1 MDLHLRDLRY
11 FEVVADMGHMGRAA
25 DHLARS
31 QPALT
36 KCIQRLE
43 ATIGSPLFEHVGRGI
58 RLTPVGEVLRARSR
72 ILRGN
77 AQEALREVSDFAQ
90 GHSGHVRIGSGP
102 VAADH
107 LLPEL
112 CSLALAGGKRVTIS
126 IVISPSWELRDR
138 LREGKLDIL
147 IGLTTEGDPDFVTFP
162 IVEDEVVVAASRTH
176 PIFDLPEITMQSLLA
191 YSWALPSL
199 NIPSRQWLDAAFTSN
214 GLERPHVQIEA
225 GSIPLLPRM
234 IARTDLLS
242 FVSRYTL
249 ALHEGRALR
258 EIPLPTTTL
267 RRSLGATWRRD
278 GYLSPAAM
286 HILDLLR
293 TEGESLFA
301 RALSP
306 ECIVDE

>member
-43 ATIGSPLFEHVGRGI
+43 AIVGSPLFEHVGRGI
-58 RLTPVGEVLRARSR
+58 RLTPVGEVLRARAR
-72 ILRGN
+72 TLRSS
-77 AQEALREVSDFAQ
+77 ADEALREVCDFAQ

-112 CSLALAGGKRVTIS
+112 CRLALAEGSRITIS
-126 IVISPSWELRDR
+126 IVIGPSWELRDR
-138 LREGKLDIL
+138 LREGSLDIV
-147 IGLTTEGDPDFVTFP
+147 IGLTAEGDPDFVSSP
-162 IVEDEVVVAASRTH
+162 IVEDVVVVAASRSH
-176 PIFDLPEITMQSLLA
+176 PVFRQREVTLESLLRYA
-191 YSWALPSL
+191 WALPSP
-199 NIPSRQWLDAAFTSN
+199 NIPSRQWLDATFASH

-234 IARTDLLS
+234 IATTDLLS

-249 ALHEGRALR
+249 ALHQGRALK
-258 EIPLPTTTL
+258 EVELPVATL
-267 RRSLGATWRRD
+267 RRNLGATCRRE

-286 HILDLLR
+286 RIMDLLR

-301 RALSP
+301 NALQQQPSD
-306 ECIVDE
+306 V